1 MKQTEVDFELT
12 NGACAAA
19 AISPY
24 LINDLP
30 PDLMCLTHP
39 VNFPCGRKH
48 GVPGENPRLSAER

>member
-12 NGACAAA
+12 NGAWAAA

-30 PDLMCLTHP
+30 PDLYKEEVLFMYL
-39 VNFPCGRKH
+39 FRGD
-48 GVPGENPRLSAER
+48 LW

>member
-12 NGACAAA
+12 NGARAA

-30 PDLMCLTHP
+30 PDLC
-39 VNFPCGRKH
+39 
-48 GVPGENPRLSAER
+48 A